1 MNIVQASLKYRQVT
15 LAVLAIVFL
24 AGVYSLF
31 NMPRREDP
39 KITVRQ
45 GLVLAF
51 YPGANSVQV
60 EEQLTKKLEQ
70 YLFQY
75 KEVKKE
81 KTHSTTRDGGVGIY
95 VELQD
100 WVKNPDMFWAKLNHE
115 LNYAKVGDLP
125 TGVQGP
131 IVDSDFRDT
140 IAMLLEFEPDCLD
153 HTN

>member
-24 AGVYSLF
+24 AGVHSLF

-60 EEQLTKKLEQ
+60 E
-70 YLFQY
+70 
-75 KEVKKE
+75 
-81 KTHSTTRDGGVGIY
+81 R
-95 VELQD
+95 
-100 WVKNPDMFWAKLNHE
+100 
-115 LNYAKVGDLP
+115 
-125 TGVQGP
+125 
-131 IVDSDFRDT
+131 R
-140 IAMLLEFEPDCLD
+140 
-153 HTN
+153 